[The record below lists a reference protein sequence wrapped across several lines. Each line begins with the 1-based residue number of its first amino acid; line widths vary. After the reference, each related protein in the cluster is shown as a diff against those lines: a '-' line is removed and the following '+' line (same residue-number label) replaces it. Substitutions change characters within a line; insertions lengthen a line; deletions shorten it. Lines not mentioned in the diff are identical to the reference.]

1 MIRIESKEEIF
12 LAQMANFPRLL
23 SAPIML
29 AEDNQSVE
37 QVRCSY
43 SSQVFLALC
52 RPGMDLYKFM
62 AIEQISGGGI
72 ICQREDGKE

>member
-23 SAPIML
+23 SARIML
-29 AEDNQSVE
+29 AEDNQSVG

-43 SSQVFLALC
+43 SLQIFLALC

-62 AIEQISGGGI
+62 AIEQISGGI
-72 ICQREDGKE
+72 VICQREDGE